1 MLEYQLNYLGGMDER
16 APSTG
21 LQGGE
26 HVTAGRRPGA
36 ASKAGVEAG
45 AACEG
50 AQSPKLLWPPVN

>member
-26 HVTAGRRPGA
+26 HFTAGRRPGQIVKQGWRRGQPA
-36 ASKAGVEAG
+36 RGRR
-45 AACEG
+45 
-50 AQSPKLLWPPVN
+50 AQSCCGLL

>member
-16 APSTG
+16 APCTG

-26 HVTAGRRPGA
+26 RFTAGSRPGQIV
-36 ASKAGVEAG
+36 KQEAG

-50 AQSPKLLWPPVN
+50 AQSPKLLWPAVN

>member
-26 HVTAGRRPGA
+26 RFTAGHRAGA
-36 ASKAGVEAG
+36 DSKAGVEAG
-45 AACEG
+45 AAYEG
-50 AQSPKLLWPPVN
+50 AQSPKLLWPAVN